1 MSVFDGIQVPKVIY
15 ETQSKYN
22 GNIQVV
28 QVGST
33 RKIKVDGVEQSV
45 NHTSESSKRL
55 VWGRMAEVL
64 KEEEPELKNILLL
77 GLGGGTVA
85 HLISEKFKDIE
96 LVSVE
101 IDQKMVDVAREYF
114 DLDNIPNHRII
125 VDDALRVVVEPET
138 YNLHP
143 GYFQALYVDIF
154 IGEKYP
160 DLGSSGNFIAAVK
173 RMVTSG
179 GLVIFNRIYI
189 TEHQD
194 DVNIF
199 VDSLSNYFSK
209 VKCVIVA
216 GHTNSD
222 NILICGRV

>member
-33 RKIKVDGVEQSV
+33 RKIKVDGIEQSV

-55 VWGRMAEVL
+55 VWGRMVELL

-85 HLISEKFKDIE
+85 HLISENFKGTEI
-96 LVSVE
+96 VSVE
-101 IDQKMVDVAREYF
+101 IDQKMVDIAKEYF
-114 DLDNIPNHRII
+114 DLDNVLNHRII
-125 VDDALRVVVEPET
+125 VDDALRVVIEPET
-138 YNLHP
+138 YNLHA

>member
-33 RKIKVDGVEQSV
+33 RKLKVDGIEQSV

-55 VWGRMAEVL
+55 VWGRMTELL

-85 HLISEKFKDIE
+85 HLISEKFQNVE

-143 GYFQALYVDIF
+143 SYFQALYVDIF